1 MKKLLCLGLGMTML
15 SGCLLTRED
24 VKEAEQKK
32 VMQEQVVYLQ
42 KNTAD
47 ASSRFNEVESSLREM
62 NGRLEILETQT
73 QNSKDQSQQQKKH
86 SEEQTIEL
94 AKKVTLLQE
103 EINKMIESQRQMGQD
118 LDVLKSALANNVKS
132 ANEEN
137 KSDTKKTSFDHA
149 EKLFAEKEFKKAA
162 LQYQKFREQQ
172 PKSKKIPEATYK
184 LGVCFQEL
192 GMKEDAKAF
201 YEEVIS
207 TYPQSEF
214 AKKSKQ
220 RSRQLK

>member
-1 MKKLLCLGLGMTML
+1 MKKLLCLGLGMMML

-47 ASSRFNEVESSLREM
+47 ANSRFNEVESSLREM
-62 NGRLEILETQT
+62 NGRLEILETQA
-73 QNSKDQSQQQKKH
+73 QNSKDQNQQQKKH
-86 SEEQTIEL
+86 SEEQTVEL

-118 LDVLKSALANNVKS
+118 LDVLKSALASNVKS
-132 ANEEN
+132 ANEES
-137 KSDTKKTSFDHA
+137 KSDAKKTSFDHA

>member
-47 ASSRFNEVESSLREM
+47 TTSRFNEVESSLREM
-62 NGRLEILETQT
+62 NGRLEILETQA
-73 QNSKDQSQQQKKH
+73 QNSKDQNQQQRKH
-86 SEEQTIEL
+86 SDEQNVEL

-103 EINKMIESQRQMGQD
+103 EINKLVDSQRQMGQD
-118 LDVLKSALANNVKS
+118 IDVLKSALASNVKAS
-132 ANEEN
+132 GEDA
-137 KSDTKKTSFDHA
+137 KADAKKTAFDQA

-207 TYPQSEF
+207 SYPQTEF